1 MFSVYCKC
9 FELGF
14 VEVFSV
20 FWKCFGFLEE
30 FTVVWEIC
38 GLPCF
43 RFSEYLLGFLKVLWF
58 FFLKG

>member
-30 FTVVWEIC
+30 FTVV
-38 GLPCF
+38 
-43 RFSEYLLGFLKVLWF
+43 LGDLQFTVL
-58 FFLKG
+58 